1 MTRFPSKVDWWLGAI
16 LVAVIPVSMLLSAYT
31 AFRAGQTGMA
41 VASVAFVIVLYVGL
55 VFPMYYELE
64 RDSLVIRFGLMR
76 SRIPYSAIKAVSPTR
91 NPLSSPALS
100 LDRLHVDCDRNWGRG
115 VNISPKEKQRF
126 LEELAK
132 RAPHLEL
139 AGDRL
144 RSSPRNRA

>member
-16 LVAVIPVSMLLSAYT
+16 LVAVIPVSMLASAYV
-31 AFRAGQTGMA
+31 AFSAGQTGMA
-41 VASVAFVIVLYVGL
+41 VASVAFVLLLYVGL

-64 RDSLVIRFGLMR
+64 ADSLLIRFGLMR
-76 SRIPYSAIKAVSPTR
+76 SRIPYAAIKAVSPTR

-100 LDRLHVDCDRNWGRG
+100 LDRLHIDCDRNFGHG

-144 RSSPRNRA
+144 KSALRSPT